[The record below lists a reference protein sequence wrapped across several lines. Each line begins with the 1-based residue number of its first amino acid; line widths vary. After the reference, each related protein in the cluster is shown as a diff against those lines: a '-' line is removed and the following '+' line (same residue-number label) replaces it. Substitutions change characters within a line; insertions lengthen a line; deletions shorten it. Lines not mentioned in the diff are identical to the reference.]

1 MYSRLQC
8 ASICSRLAP
17 EQTLWIW
24 KISSYPTIF
33 FRLIGRISDVLYTQN
48 GWGWNHFIKEANSGN
63 GFEIPQIIRGYMTY
77 VLPWIVVIIYLKG
90 YYDMFSKQSTT
101 VFVTWM
107 IIGFLFLTLV
117 LSVTRR
123 KKTENK

>member
-1 MYSRLQC
+1 MFC
-8 ASICSRLAP
+8 
-17 EQTLWIW
+17 TH
-24 KISSYPTIF
+24 K
-33 FRLIGRISDVLYTQN
+33 N

-63 GFEIPQIIRGYMTY
+63 GLKFPQIIRGYMTY

-90 YYDMFSKQSTT
+90 YYDMFSKQSAP

-123 KKTENK
+123 KKTKNQ

>member
-1 MYSRLQC
+1 
-8 ASICSRLAP
+8 
-17 EQTLWIW
+17 
-24 KISSYPTIF
+24 
-33 FRLIGRISDVLYTQN
+33 
-48 GWGWNHFIKEANSGN
+48 
-63 GFEIPQIIRGYMTY
+63 MTY

-90 YYDMFSKQSTT
+90 YYDMFSKQSTP